1 MKLQHVILLGIFFI
15 TGSLWAAQELVFRK
29 QTQVYSKPNIKSDSL
44 TVYER
49 GDRVPVSNENYGA
62 WKKIIAEVDG
72 KKQIGWVLVRDI
84 KGARIQEKDTE
95 KVTTSSGKRKKL
107 EPVYRKKIGV
117 GVAGVLS
124 YYKQGSGS
132 VDLNN
137 TVTTSLNFSDLDG
150 TGVYFSIFG
159 DMPLTSKLNLRGY
172 FSMRNLERSGTGTF
186 PPDTQ
191 SRSINIDQTALSL
204 GSTLKFYSHTDGNSW
219 WGPGVELA
227 MTDKS
232 DVTASNATTTFKDD
246 PLYIFIHLALGYD
259 IRFFSNVF
267 ILPEFRIGAAVNGD
281 PFILNAEIL
290 IPIAYRF

>member
-1 MKLQHVILLGIFFI
+1 MTSIVW
-15 TGSLWAAQELVFRK
+15 SAQELVFRQ
-29 QTQVYSKPNIKSDSL
+29 QTQVYSKANIKSDPL

-49 GDRVPVSNENYGA
+49 GDRVPVSKENYGA
-62 WKKIIAEVDG
+62 WKKIIVEVDG
-72 KKQIGWVLVRDI
+72 KKQIGWVLVRDL
-84 KGARIQEKDTE
+84 KGARIQEKDEE
-95 KVTTSSGKRKKL
+95 KVATPSGKRKKL
-107 EPVYRKKIGV
+107 DPVYRKKIGV

-137 TVTTSLNFSDLDG
+137 TESTSLNFSDLDG

-159 DMPLTSKLNLRGY
+159 DMPLTSKMNLRGY
-172 FSMRNLERSGTGTF
+172 FSLRSLERSGTGTF
-186 PPDTQ
+186 PPNTVN
-191 SRSINIDQTALSL
+191 RSVNIDQTSLSV

-219 WGPGVELA
+219 WGPGLELA

-232 DVTASNATTTFKDD
+232 DVTASSQTTTFKDD
-246 PLYIFIHLALGYD
+246 PLYIFVHLAAGYD

-281 PFILNAEIL
+281 PLIINAEIL
-290 IPIAYRF
+290 IPFAYRF